1 MGSQWQI
8 RRTLSERDDGER
20 RWDYAFQ
27 LLLRWVQE
35 EVASHEPASRVRQ
48 EYQNEDSPLC
58 TSLDRTSTTPSN
70 D

>member
-1 MGSQWQI
+1 MGPQWQI
-8 RRTLSERDDGER
+8 CRTLSERDDGER

-48 EYQNEDSPLC
+48 EHQNEDSPLC
-58 TSLDRTSTTPSN
+58 TSLDRPSTTPSN